1 MWRTNGGTIR
11 NGTAILPLKV
21 GEQIRTKVISKKF
34 LYNIPVSRSDVFNFF
49 TDMLLSLKMSRY
61 LLSDTINRMHRTM
74 NQDETRTQARSKKTG
89 RDWIEVSSEY
99 LQPPDF

>member
-1 MWRTNGGTIR
+1 MWCTNGGTR

-34 LYNIPVSRSDVFNFF
+34 LYNIQFLRSDVFNFF

-74 NQDETRTQARSKKTG
+74 NQDETRTQIRSKKG
-89 RDWIEVSSEY
+89 SVGIG
-99 LQPPDF
+99 LKL

>member
-11 NGTAILPLKV
+11 NGAAILPLKV

-34 LYNIPVSRSDVFNFF
+34 LYNIQFLRSDVFNFF

-74 NQDETRTQARSKKTG
+74 NQDETRTQVRSKKG
-89 RDWIEVSSEY
+89 PVGIGLK
-99 LQPPDF
+99 LQENTYNP